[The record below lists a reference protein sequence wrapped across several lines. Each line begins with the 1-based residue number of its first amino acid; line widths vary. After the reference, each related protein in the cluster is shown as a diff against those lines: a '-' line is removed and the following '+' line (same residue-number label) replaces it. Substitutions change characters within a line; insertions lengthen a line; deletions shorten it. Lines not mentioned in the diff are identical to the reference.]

1 MRNHFDEQLALLN
14 TKLIEMGSM
23 CENIIERVVLAL
35 IEGKPEIAK
44 EVIANGKEIDNM
56 EREIESICL
65 KLLLSQQPVAGDL
78 RQVSAALK
86 MITDMER
93 IGDQAE
99 DIAEMVV
106 FLEGKTAEA
115 SKDIRL
121 MAQAATNMVTDSVD
135 AYVRKDINLAMSVI
149 NQDDIVD
156 DYFNKVKEYLIT
168 TIGNKEA
175 DGEMAVDL
183 LLIAKYF
190 ERIGDHATNIAEW
203 VMFSITGNH
212 KGGSDR

>member
-14 TKLIEMGSM
+14 TKLIEMGAM
-23 CENIIERVVLAL
+23 CENVIETVVQAL
-35 IEGKPEIAK
+35 IEGKPELAK
-44 EVIANGKEIDNM
+44 EVIVRGKGIDNM

-65 KLLLSQQPVAGDL
+65 KLLLSQQPVARDL

-99 DIAEMVV
+99 DIAEMVI
-106 FLEGKTAEA
+106 FLQGKTAEA
-115 SKDIRL
+115 SKDIKL
-121 MAQAATNMVTDSVD
+121 MAQATTKMVIGSVD
-135 AYVRKDINLAMSVI
+135 AYVRQDINLAMSVI

-156 DYFNKVKEYLIT
+156 EYFNKIKEYLIQ
-168 TIGNKEA
+168 TIGENHA

-203 VMFSITGNH
+203 VMFSITGDHN
-212 KGGSDR
+212 GGCGK

>member
-14 TKLIEMGSM
+14 TKLIEMGAM
-23 CENIIERVVLAL
+23 CENVIETVVQAL
-35 IEGKPEIAK
+35 IEGKPELAK
-44 EVIANGKEIDNM
+44 EVIVSGKGIDNM

-65 KLLLSQQPVAGDL
+65 KLLLSQQPVARDL

-93 IGDQAE
+93 IGDQK
-99 DIAEMVV
+99 
-106 FLEGKTAEA
+106 GKTAEA
-115 SKDIRL
+115 SKDIKL
-121 MAQAATNMVTDSVD
+121 MAQATTKMVIGSVD
-135 AYVRKDINLAMSVI
+135 AYVRQDINLAMSVI

-156 DYFNKVKEYLIT
+156 EYFNKIKEYLIQ
-168 TIGNKEA
+168 TIGENYA

-203 VMFSITGNH
+203 VMFSITGDHN
-212 KGGSDR
+212 GGCGK

>member
-1 MRNHFDEQLALLN
+1 MRNHFDEQLSLLN
-14 TKLIEMGSM
+14 TKLIEMGAM
-23 CENIIERVVLAL
+23 CENVIETVVQAL
-35 IEGKPEIAK
+35 IEGEPELAK
-44 EVIANGKEIDNM
+44 EVIVSGKEIDNM

-65 KLLLSQQPVAGDL
+65 KLLLSQQPVARDL

-99 DIAEMVV
+99 DIAEMVI
-106 FLEGKTAEA
+106 FLQGKTAEA
-115 SKDIRL
+115 SKDIKL
-121 MAQAATNMVTDSVD
+121 MAQAATKMVIGSVE
-135 AYVRKDINLAMSVI
+135 AYVRQDINQAMSVI

-156 DYFNKVKEYLIT
+156 DYFNKIKEYLIT

-203 VMFSITGNH
+203 VMFSITGDHN
-212 KGGSDR
+212 GGCNK